1 MSAKNIEYLIGTKL
15 ENKIVS
21 GPSQIATYSF
31 PLETV
36 TREITLLL
44 IRDSF
49 ETQVTEL
56 HFTTS

>member
-21 GPSQIATYSF
+21 DPSQIATYSF

-36 TREITLLL
+36 TREVTLLL
-44 IRDSF
+44 INQRI
-49 ETQVTEL
+49 L
-56 HFTTS
+56 KHK